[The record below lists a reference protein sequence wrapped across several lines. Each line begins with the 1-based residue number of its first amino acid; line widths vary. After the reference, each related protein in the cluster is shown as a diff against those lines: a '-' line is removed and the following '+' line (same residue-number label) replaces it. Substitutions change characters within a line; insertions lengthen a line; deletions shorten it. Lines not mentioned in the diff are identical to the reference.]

1 MIELHYSRE
10 EMCMGYSLSKLIVYF
25 YRGLFSIVYFVI
37 GKKKNIQKMLDY
49 DNESEINMD
58 TNNVFKNTISGVSSD
73 EVKKV
78 GFRYKAKNNLGK
90 KINGTFDAYNIEQA
104 KKFLASQGLTLT
116 EIAPR
121 GKYDIDVN
129 IGKVLS
135 TTDLSFALTQLAT
148 YIRAGIPLVDS
159 VKILAKQS
167 EKPSKKKVF
176 DMIVYDLLSGD
187 DFSAALSKQK
197 KVFPKLLI
205 NMTRSAELTG
215 DLPKVL
221 DEMAD
226 YYTSIDKTK
235 KEIKSAMTY
244 PTVVFLF
251 SIIVVAFVLIWVVPQ
266 YVSMFEGLNAELPPI
281 TVMTI
286 KFSNFLQNYA
296 VGLLLVI
303 ITILLLYIY
312 LFRHVRSF
320 KLAMQTLYMHLP
332 VIKNIMIYSEVSMFS
347 RTFASLLN
355 HGVYITD
362 SMDVLLNVSDNEIYR
377 SIIKKTIAN
386 LNSGGKISD
395 AFKDHWAFPLV
406 AYEMIVTGES
416 TGQLGTMMDKVA
428 NYYDSL
434 HTNAVTSI
442 KSLIEPVLIIFLA
455 GSVGIILLAILL
467 PMFRMYEVIQ

>member
-1 MIELHYSRE
+1 MEHSYFNI
-10 EMCMGYSLSKLIVYF
+10 IVYF
-25 YRGLFSIVYFVI
+25 YRGLFAFLYFII
-37 GKKKNIQKMLDY
+37 GKKKNIQKILDY
-49 DNESEINMD
+49 DNENEINMD
-58 TNNVFKNTISGVSSD
+58 TNNVFKRNFSERDNDDNKKIS
-73 EVKKV
+73 
-78 GFRYKAKNNLGK
+78 FRYKAKNNLGK
-90 KINGTFDAYNIEQA
+90 KINGTFDAYNIDQA
-104 KKFLASQGLTLT
+104 KKFLSNQGLSLS
-116 EIAPR
+116 EIIPR
-121 GKYDIDVN
+121 GKYDIDIN

-135 TTDLSFALTQLAT
+135 TSDLSFTLTQLAT

-167 EKPSKKKVF
+167 EKPAKRKIF
-176 DMIVYDLLSGD
+176 DMIVFDLLSGD
-187 DFSAALSKQK
+187 DFSKALSKQK
-197 KVFPKLLI
+197 NVFPKLLI

-235 KEIKSAMTY
+235 KEIRSAMTY

-266 YVSMFEGLNAELPPI
+266 YVTMFEGLNAELPPI
-281 TVMTI
+281 TVITI
-286 KFSNFLQNYA
+286 KFSNFLQRYA
-296 VGLLLVI
+296 IGLLLVV
-303 ITILLLYIY
+303 ITILLIYIY

-320 KLAMQTLYMHLP
+320 KLVMQTLYMHLP
-332 VIKNIMIYSEVSMFS
+332 VVKNIMIYSEVSMFS

-377 SIIKKTIAN
+377 SIIKKTIVN

-442 KSLIEPVLIIFLA
+442 KSLIEPILIIFLA
-455 GSVGIILLAILL
+455 GSVGVILLAILL
-467 PMFRMYEVIQ
+467 PMFRMYEVIK